1 MSSSLVKP
9 MGIYKLTGLPGWLDF
24 PFLSLPF
31 LFAFSFL
38 TYLFVSSASGDA
50 ATASEVSAV

>member
-1 MSSSLVKP
+1 